1 MPTMGGP
8 GAVMGALRSLT
19 VGTPSLRLAGPR
31 VYLRP
36 PHDRDWRPWAELRAA
51 SRAFLEPWE
60 PLWPH
65 DSLSRASY
73 RRRLRQLAEEWR
85 DDLAF
90 SFHIFRAE
98 DDAILGGVTLSNVR
112 RGVAQSG
119 TLGYWIG
126 RTHARQ
132 GFMTEALG
140 CVVDHGFNGLNLHR
154 LEAACLPTNMA
165 SRGLLLKVGFREEGY
180 ARGYLRIHGN
190 WCDHM
195 LFGLLREEWRK
206 A

>member
-1 MPTMGGP
+1 MGGP

-19 VGTPSLRLAGPR
+19 VGTPSLRLTGPR
-31 VYLRP
+31 IYLRP

-65 DSLSRASY
+65 DSLSRAAY

-112 RGVAQSG
+112 RGVAQCG

-126 RTHARQ
+126 RSHARQ

>member
-1 MPTMGGP
+1 M
-8 GAVMGALRSLT
+8 MGALRSVT
-19 VGTPSLRLAGPR
+19 GGTPRLRLTGSR

-36 PHDRDWRPWAELRAA
+36 PNDRDWRPWADLRAE

-73 RRRLRQLAEEWR
+73 RRRLRQLAGEWR

-90 SFHIFRAE
+90 SFHIFRAT
-98 DDAILGGVTLSNVR
+98 DDAILGGITLSNVR
-112 RGVAQSG
+112 RGVAQCG
-119 TLGYWIG
+119 TLGYWVG
-126 RTHARQ
+126 LPHARQ
-132 GFMTEALG
+132 GLMTEALR
-140 CVVDHGFNGLNLHR
+140 CVVDHGFNGLGLHR

-165 SRGLLLKVGFREEGY
+165 SRGLLLKIGFREEGY

-206 A
+206 D

>member
-1 MPTMGGP
+1 MME
-8 GAVMGALRSLT
+8 ALRSLA
-19 VGTPSLRLAGPR
+19 VGTPCLRLAGPR

-36 PHDRDWRPWAELRAA
+36 PNDRDWRPWAELRAA

-65 DSLSRASY
+65 DSLSRANY
-73 RRRLRQLAEEWR
+73 RRRLRQLAAEWR
-85 DDLAF
+85 DDLSF
-90 SFHIFRAE
+90 SFHIFRAA
-98 DDAILGGVTLSNVR
+98 DDTILGGITLSNVR
-112 RGVAQSG
+112 RGVAQSS
-119 TLGYWIG
+119 TLGYWVG
-126 RTHARQ
+126 RPHARQ
-132 GFMTEALG
+132 GFMTEAIR
-140 CVVDHGFNGLNLHR
+140 CVAGHGFNGLNLHR

-206 A
+206 D